1 MKKIPHRN
9 LMALVALL
17 LLALMAAACG
27 GTQQQPTATPAPT
40 PTAVPQ
46 VVDVWQNVQ
55 QAGKIVVGTSAD
67 YPPYA
72 FYNEKFQLDGFDIAL
87 MNAIGERLGFQVVF
101 NDFAF
106 DGLGSALQLGQIDAA
121 IAAISVT
128 PERQEM
134 IDFSNVYYVG
144 ADALL
149 VAANSPLTSL
159 TIDDDLTNI
168 RLAVQSGSV
177 YETFARDSLIDA
189 GLMPAQNLLVYTDI
203 EQAVNDLQRGRVDAV
218 LLDRQPAL
226 AFEARGNVRN
236 IGEGLHKQNFAI
248 GVARGQDPLRRV
260 INQALS
266 QLQDEGVVADLME
279 EYLKIKPDDILPV
292 PTPEPEQPTPT
303 PVPDQ
308 PTPTPRPQPACIDG
322 MAWVA
327 DLTFDDRNM
336 TAPPVV
342 PPGQPFVKSWRV
354 RNSGTC
360 TWDSRYVLA
369 FDRGNVAAAQMGG
382 QPVAVQGTVAPGAT
396 YDFSVNLVAPT
407 IPGVYQGFWQMRNPS
422 NVAFGETI
430 WVGIRVPA
438 PTQPTPAP
446 TQTPVPGISFTTT
459 SNNIQQGQC
468 VTNSWSTNNVQAVF
482 YFQQGQNWQ
491 NNGVEG
497 VGSRQECPQ
506 QTTTY
511 FLRVQMRDGT
521 VQTRE
526 LTVAVTPVIG
536 APTISQF
543 AANPLQIN
551 VGQCTTLQWNVEGN
565 TTRVVLARN
574 NAPLWDGAPV
584 RGSFQDCPPGAG
596 QMTYT
601 LQASGP
607 GGSSQAVQTVNVQ
620 AQQPTAT
627 PPPPTPVP
635 PTATPV
641 PPTATPVPPTP
652 VPQPVITNFSVQPGQ
667 INVSEC
673 VNVTWSTG
681 GGTAFTRLFRD
692 GANIQDNAP
701 VSGNIQDCLGN
712 AGTVTYQLQAF
723 NVAGTMVSQDARVNV
738 AQPQPTNTPPPPTPP
753 LQGAWNL
760 LQLNG
765 QPLLPTVL
773 LTAAFNNGQV
783 SGNGGCNTFN
793 ASYSTTG
800 NNVTISP
807 PVGTQIACEGDIMQ
821 QEQQY
826 FQALSSVATYEFSG
840 PNLIFRNGG
849 GATTLVFGPGI
860 SPR

>member
-1 MKKIPHRN
+1 MTKITHRS
-9 LMALVALL
+9 LIAVVALL
-17 LLALMAAACG
+17 LLALLVAACG
-27 GTQQQPTATPAPT
+27 GTGTEPTATPAPT
-40 PTAVPQ
+40 PTAAPETT
-46 VVDVWQNVQ
+46 DVWQNVQ

-67 YPPYA
+67 YPPFA
-72 FYNEKFQLDGFDIAL
+72 FYDDRFQLDGFDIAL
-87 MNAIGERLGFQVVF
+87 MRAIGEKLGVQVEF
-101 NDFAF
+101 KDHAF
-106 DGLGSALQLGQIDAA
+106 DGLGSALVLGQINAA

-128 PERQEM
+128 PERQEQV
-134 IDFSNVYYVG
+134 DFSNVYYVG

-159 TIDDDLTNI
+159 TIDDDLTRI
-168 RLAVQSGSV
+168 RLAVQSGTV
-177 YETFARDSLIDA
+177 YETFARDSLVDA
-189 GLMPAQNLLVYTDI
+189 GLMPERNLLVYTDI
-203 EQAVNDLQRGRVDAV
+203 EQGVNDLQRGRVDAV

-226 AFEARGNVRN
+226 AFEAAGGVRN

-248 GVARGQDPLRRV
+248 ALAQGQEPLRRV

-266 QLQDEGVVADLME
+266 QLQDEGVVEDLME
-279 EYLKIKPDDILPV
+279 QYLKIKPDDILPV
-292 PTPEPEQPTPT
+292 PTPEPERPTPT

-407 IPGVYQGFWQMRNPS
+407 VPGVYQGFWQMRNPS

-459 SNNIQQGQC
+459 SNLIVQGQC
-468 VTNSWSTNNVQAVF
+468 VTNAWSTSNVQAVF

-521 VQTRE
+521 IQTRE
-526 LTVAVTPVIG
+526 LTVSVTPVVG
-536 APTISQF
+536 APVISRF
-543 AANPLQIN
+543 SANPLQIN
-551 VGQCTTLQWNVEGN
+551 VGQCTTLDWSVEGN
-565 TTRVVLARN
+565 TSRVVLARN
-574 NAPLWDGAPV
+574 NVALWDGAPV
-584 RGSFQDCPPGAG
+584 RGSFQDCPPGSG

-607 GGSSQAVQTVNVQ
+607 GGSSQAVQTVNVTA
-620 AQQPTAT
+620 AQ
-627 PPPPTPVP
+627 P

-652 VPQPVITNFSVQPGQ
+652 TPLPPTPAPQPVITNFSVQPGE
-667 INVSEC
+667 INPGQC
-673 VNVTWSTG
+673 VNVNWSTG
-681 GGTAFTRLFRD
+681 GGTAFIRLFRD
-692 GANIQDNAP
+692 GTNIQDNGP
-701 VSGNIQDCLGN
+701 VNGSIQDCLNN

-738 AQPQPTNTPPPPTPP
+738 TQPPPPTPP

-760 LQLNG
+760 LQMNG

-773 LTAAFNNGQV
+773 LTASFNNGQV

-793 ASYSTTG
+793 ASYSTSG
-800 NNVTISP
+800 NNVTIGP
-807 PVGTQIACEGDIMQ
+807 PVGTQIACDPEIMQ

-840 PNLIFRNGG
+840 PNLIFRDGG
-849 GATTLVFGPGI
+849 GNTTLVFGPGI
-860 SPR
+860 TPR

>member
-1 MKKIPHRN
+1 MTRITHHSFIV
-9 LMALVALL
+9 LVALV
-17 LLALMAAACG
+17 LLALFVAACG
-27 GTQQQPTATPAPT
+27 GSQQQPTAVPEPT
-40 PTAVPQ
+40 PTTAPAVT
-46 VVDVWQNVQ
+46 DVWANVQ

-67 YPPYA
+67 YPPFA
-72 FYNEKFQLDGFDIAL
+72 FYNDKFQIDGFDVAL
-87 MNAIGERLGFQVVF
+87 MNAIGERLGVQVEF

-106 DGLGSALQLGQIDAA
+106 DGLGHALQLGQIDAA

-128 PERQEM
+128 PERQELV
-134 IDFSNVYYVG
+134 DFSSIYYVG

-159 TIDDDLTNI
+159 TIDDDLTSL
-168 RLAVQSGSV
+168 RLAVQSGTV

-189 GLMPAQNLLVYTDI
+189 GLMPERNLLVYTDI

-226 AFEARGNVRN
+226 AFEASGAVRN

-248 GVARGQDPLRRV
+248 AVAQGQDPLRRV

-266 QLQDEGVVADLME
+266 QLQDEGVVEDLME
-279 EYLKIKPDDILPV
+279 EYLKIKQDDILPV

-303 PVPDQ
+303 PVPNQ

-336 TAPPVV
+336 TAPPIV

-360 TWDSRYVLA
+360 TWNSNYRLA

-468 VTNSWSTNNVQAVF
+468 VTNSWSTSNVQAVF

-491 NNGVEG
+491 NFGVEG

-521 VQTRE
+521 IQTRE
-526 LTVAVTPVIG
+526 LTVAVTPVVG
-536 APTISQF
+536 APLISQF
-543 AANPLQIN
+543 SANPSQIN

-584 RGSFQDCPPGAG
+584 RGSFQDCPPGSG

-607 GGSSQAVQTVNVQ
+607 GGSSQAVQTVSVQ
-620 AQQPTAT
+620 AQQ
-627 PPPPTPVP
+627 

-652 VPQPVITNFSVQPGQ
+652 TPVPPTPVPQPVITSFSVQPGQ
-667 INVSEC
+667 INQGEC
-673 VNVTWSTG
+673 VTAAWSTG
-681 GGTAFTRLFRD
+681 GGTAFTRLVRN
-692 GANIQDNAP
+692 GTVLQDNAP
-701 VSGNIQDCLGN
+701 VSGSIQDCPPG
-712 AGTVTYQLQAF
+712 AGTFTYQLQAA
-723 NVAGTMVSQDARVNV
+723 NVAGTIVSQDAVVN
-738 AQPQPTNTPPPPTPP
+738 AIQPQPTNTPVPPAPP
-753 LQGAWNL
+753 LQGSWNL

-765 QPLLPTVL
+765 QSLVAGTVIN
-773 LTAAFNNGQV
+773 ANFSGGQV
-783 SGNGGCNTFN
+783 SGSGGCNNYN
-793 ASYSTTG
+793 AGFSTSG
-800 NNVTISP
+800 NNVSISYP
-807 PVGTQIACEGDIMQ
+807 SGTQIACPPEVMD
-821 QEQQY
+821 QENRF
-826 FQALSSVATYEFSG
+826 FQALSGVATYEITGS
-840 PNLIFRNGG
+840 NLIFRDGG
-849 GATTLVFGPGI
+849 GNTTLVFGPGI

>member
-1 MKKIPHRN
+1 MTKITHRSFI
-9 LMALVALL
+9 ALVALL
-17 LLALMAAACG
+17 LLALLVAACG
-27 GTQQQPTATPAPT
+27 GSQEQPTATPLPT
-40 PTAVPQ
+40 PTTAPPAG
-46 VVDVWQNVQ
+46 DVWQNVQ

-67 YPPYA
+67 YPPFA
-72 FYNEKFQLDGFDIAL
+72 FYNEKFQIDGFDIAL
-87 MNAIGERLGFQVVF
+87 MRAIGEKLGVEVEF

-106 DGLGSALQLGQIDAA
+106 DGLGHALLLGQIDAA
-121 IAAISVT
+121 IAAITVT
-128 PERQEM
+128 PERQELA
-134 IDFSNVYYVG
+134 DFSNIYYVG
-144 ADALL
+144 ADAVL
-149 VAANSPLTSL
+149 VAANSPLTIL
-159 TIDDDLTNI
+159 TIDDDLTGL

-177 YETFARDSLIDA
+177 YETFARDSLVDA
-189 GLMPAQNLLVYTDI
+189 GLMPESNLMVYTDI
-203 EQAVNDLQRGRVDAV
+203 EQAVSDVQRGRIDAV

-226 AFEARGNVRN
+226 AFEARGGVRN
-236 IGEGLHKQNFAI
+236 IGQGLHKQNLAI
-248 GVARGQDPLRRV
+248 AVAQGQDPLRRV

-266 QLQDEGVVADLME
+266 QLQDEGVVEELME
-279 EYLKIKPDDILPV
+279 EYLKIKAEDILPV

-303 PVPDQ
+303 PAPTQ

-360 TWDSRYVLA
+360 TWDSNYRLA

-407 IPGVYQGFWQMRNPS
+407 IPGVYQGFWQMRNGR

-446 TQTPVPGISFTTT
+446 TQTPVPGITFTTT

-468 VTNSWSTNNVQAVF
+468 VTNSWSTSNVQAVF
-482 YFQQGQNWQ
+482 YFQRGQNWE
-491 NNGVEG
+491 NFGVEG
-497 VGSRQECPQ
+497 VGSRQECPA

-526 LTVAVTPVIG
+526 QTVAVTPVVG
-536 APTISQF
+536 APTISRF
-543 AANPLQIN
+543 NANPQQIN
-551 VGQCTTLQWNVEGN
+551 VGQCTTLEWNIEGN

-584 RGSFQDCPPGAG
+584 RGSFQDCPPGSG

-607 GGSSQAVQTVNVQ
+607 GGSSQAVQTVNVAT
-620 AQQPTAT
+620 AQ
-627 PPPPTPVP
+627 

-652 VPQPVITNFSVQPGQ
+652 TPIPPTAVPQPVISSFSAQPGQ
-667 INVSEC
+667 INLGEC
-673 VNVTWSTG
+673 VTVAWSTG

-692 GANIQDNAP
+692 GTIIQDNAP
-701 VSGNIQDCLGN
+701 INSSVQDCPN
-712 AGTVTYQLQAF
+712 SAGTVTYQLQAF
-723 NVAGTMVSQDARVNV
+723 NVASAMVSQDARVQV
-738 AQPQPTNTPPPPTPP
+738 IQAQPTNTPAPETPP
-753 LQGAWNL
+753 LVGAWNL
-760 LQLNG
+760 VQLNG
-765 QPLLPTVL
+765 QPLVPGTMIS
-773 LTAAFNNGQV
+773 ANFNNGQV
-783 SGNGGCNTFN
+783 SGSGGCNTFN
-793 ASYSTTG
+793 ASYSTNG
-800 NNVTISP
+800 NNVTISYP
-807 PVGTQIACEGDIMQ
+807 AGTQISCAPEVMDQEGAF
-821 QEQQY
+821 Y
-826 FQALSSVATYEFSG
+826 QALSSVATYQISG
-840 PNLIFRNGG
+840 PNLTFNNGG
-849 GATTLVFGPGI
+849 GATVLVFSGA
-860 SPR
+860 R

>member
-1 MKKIPHRN
+1 MTRILHRN
-9 LMALVALL
+9 LIVIAVLVLFALVV
-17 LLALMAAACG
+17 AACG
-27 GTQQQPTATPAPT
+27 GSQQQPTAAPEPT
-40 PTAVPQ
+40 PEPTTAPGLG
-46 VVDVWQNVQ
+46 DVWAEVQ
-55 QAGKIVVGTSAD
+55 QSGKIVVGVSAD
-67 YPPYA
+67 YPPFA

-87 MNAIGERLGFQVVF
+87 MNAIGERLGVEVEF

-106 DGLGSALQLGQIDAA
+106 DGLGQALVLGQIDTA
-121 IAAISVT
+121 IAAITIT
-128 PERQEM
+128 PERQELV
-134 IDFSNVYYVG
+134 DFSDVYYVG

-149 VAANSPLTSL
+149 VAENSPLTQL
-159 TIDDDLTNI
+159 TKDDDLTDL

-177 YETFARDSLIDA
+177 YESFADQELVET
-189 GLMPAQNLLVYTDI
+189 GLMPVENLHVYTDI
-203 EQAVNDLQRGRVDAV
+203 EQAVNDLRRGRVDAV

-226 AFEARGNVRN
+226 AFVAQGGLRN
-236 IGEGLHKQNFAI
+236 IGEGLHPQNFAI
-248 GVARGQDPLRRV
+248 AIALGQDPLRRV

-266 QLQDEGVVADLME
+266 QLQNDGVVDDLIKQ
-279 EYLKIKPDDILPV
+279 YLDIEAEDIVPV

-303 PVPDQ
+303 PVPNQ

-360 TWDSRYVLA
+360 TWNSNYRLA

-407 IPGVYQGFWQMRNPS
+407 VPGVYQGFWQMRNPS

-459 SNNIQQGQC
+459 SNNITQGQC

-491 NNGVEG
+491 NNGVAG

-526 LTVAVTPVIG
+526 QTVAVAPVVG
-536 APTISQF
+536 APVISQF
-543 AANPLQIN
+543 SASPLQIN

-584 RGSFQDCPPGAG
+584 RGSFQDCPPGSG

-601 LQASGP
+601 LQATGP
-607 GGSSQAVQTVNVQ
+607 GGNSQAVQTVSVQ

-627 PPPPTPVP
+627 PVP
-635 PTATPV
+635 PTAVPPTPTPV

-667 INVSEC
+667 INVGEF
-673 VNVTWSTG
+673 VNVSWSTG

-692 GANIQDNAP
+692 GTNIQDNAP

-723 NVAGTMVSQDARVNV
+723 NVAGTMVSKDARVNV
-738 AQPQPTNTPPPPTPP
+738 VQPQPTNTPAPETPP
-753 LQGAWNL
+753 LVGAWNL
-760 LQLNG
+760 VQLNG
-765 QPLLPTVL
+765 QPLAPGTIIS
-773 LTAAFNNGQV
+773 ANFNNGQV
-783 SGNGGCNTFN
+783 SGSGGCNTFN
-793 ASYSTTG
+793 ATYTTNG
-800 NNVTISP
+800 NNVTISY
-807 PVGTQIACEGDIMQ
+807 PVGTQIACPPEVMN
-821 QEQQY
+821 QETAF
-826 FQALSSVATYEFSG
+826 FQALSSVATYQISG
-840 PNLIFRNGG
+840 PNLTFNNGG
-849 GATTLVFGPGI
+849 GATVLVFSGA
-860 SPR
+860 R

>member
-1 MKKIPHRN
+1 MTRILHRN
-9 LMALVALL
+9 LIAITVLVLFALVV
-17 LLALMAAACG
+17 AACG
-27 GTQQQPTATPAPT
+27 GSQQQPTATPEPAPE
-40 PTAVPQ
+40 PTTAPGLG
-46 VVDVWQNVQ
+46 DVWAEVQ
-55 QAGKIVVGTSAD
+55 QSGKIVVGVSAD
-67 YPPYA
+67 YPPFA

-87 MNAIGERLGFQVVF
+87 MKAIGERLGVEVEF

-106 DGLGSALQLGQIDAA
+106 DGLGNALVLGQVDTA
-121 IAAISVT
+121 IAAITIT
-128 PERQEM
+128 PERQELM
-134 IDFSNVYYVG
+134 DFSDVYYVG

-149 VAANSPLTSL
+149 VAENSPLTQL
-159 TIDDDLTNI
+159 TKDDDLTDV

-177 YETFARDSLIDA
+177 YESFAEQELVEA
-189 GLMPAQNLLVYTDI
+189 GLLPLENLHAYTDI
-203 EQAVNDLQRGRVDAV
+203 EQAISDLRRARVDAV

-226 AFEARGNVRN
+226 AFVAQGGVRN
-236 IGEGLHKQNFAI
+236 IGEGLHKQNFALA
-248 GVARGQDPLRRV
+248 VAPGQDPLRRV
-260 INQALS
+260 INQALN
-266 QLQDEGVVADLME
+266 QLQNDGVVEDLITQ
-279 EYLKIKPDDILPV
+279 YLKIDAEDILPV

-303 PVPDQ
+303 PAPNQ

-407 IPGVYQGFWQMRNPS
+407 VPGVYQGFWQMRNAS
-422 NVAFGETI
+422 SVAFGETI

-468 VTNSWSTNNVQAVF
+468 VTNSWSTSNVQAVF
-482 YFQQGQNWQ
+482 YFQQGQNWE
-491 NNGVEG
+491 NFGVEG
-497 VGSRQECPQ
+497 VGSRQECPP

-521 VQTRE
+521 IQTRE
-526 LTVAVTPVIG
+526 LTVNVTPVVG
-536 APTISQF
+536 APVISQF
-543 AANPLQIN
+543 TASPLQIN

-584 RGSFQDCPPGAG
+584 RGSFQDCPPGSG

-607 GGSSQAVQTVNVQ
+607 GGSSQAVQTVSVQ

-627 PPPPTPVP
+627 PVPPTAVP

-652 VPQPVITNFSVQPGQ
+652 VPQPVITNFSVQPAQ
-667 INVSEC
+667 INVGEC
-673 VNVTWSTG
+673 VNVSWSTG

-723 NVAGTMVSQDARVNV
+723 NVAGTMVSQDARLNV
-738 AQPQPTNTPPPPTPP
+738 VQPQPTNTPAPETPP
-753 LQGAWNL
+753 LVGAWNL
-760 LQLNG
+760 VQLNG
-765 QPLLPTVL
+765 QPLVPGTIIS
-773 LTAAFNNGQV
+773 ANFNNGQV

-793 ASYSTTG
+793 ATYTTNG
-800 NNVTISP
+800 NNVTISYP
-807 PVGTQIACEGDIMQ
+807 AGTQIACPPEVME
-821 QEQQY
+821 QETAFY
-826 FQALSSVATYEFSG
+826 QALSSAATYQISG
-840 PNLIFRNGG
+840 PNLTFNNGG
-849 GATTLVFGPGI
+849 GATVLVFSGA
-860 SPR
+860 R

>member
-1 MKKIPHRN
+1 MTKLTHRS
-9 LMALVALL
+9 LIAIVALL
-17 LLALMAAACG
+17 LLGLLVAACG
-27 GTQQQPTATPAPT
+27 GTGAEPTATPAPT
-40 PTAVPQ
+40 PTAAPETT
-46 VVDVWQNVQ
+46 DVWQNVQ

-67 YPPYA
+67 YPPFA
-72 FYNEKFQLDGFDIAL
+72 FYDENFQIAGFDVAL
-87 MNAIGERLGFQVVF
+87 MRAIGEKLGVQVEF

-106 DGLGSALQLGQIDAA
+106 DGLGGALVIGQIDAA

-128 PERQEM
+128 PERQEQV
-134 IDFSNVYYVG
+134 DFSNIYYVG

-149 VAANSPLTSL
+149 VADNSPLTSL
-159 TIDDDLTNI
+159 TIDDDLTGI
-168 RLAVQSGSV
+168 RLAVQSGTV

-189 GLMPAQNLLVYTDI
+189 GLMPERNLLVYTDI
-203 EQAVNDLQRGRVDAV
+203 EQAVNDVQRGRVDAV

-226 AFEARGNVRN
+226 AFEAAGGVRN

-248 GVARGQDPLRRV
+248 AVAQGQEPLRRV
-260 INQALS
+260 LNQALS
-266 QLQDEGVVADLME
+266 QLQNEGVIADLME
-279 EYLKIKPDDILPV
+279 EYLKIKADDILPV

-303 PVPDQ
+303 PVPNQ
-308 PTPTPRPQPACIDG
+308 PTPTPRPQPACING

-336 TAPPVV
+336 SAPPVV

-360 TWDSRYVLA
+360 TWDSNYRLV

-407 IPGVYQGFWQMRNPS
+407 VPGVYQGFWQMRNPS

-459 SNNIQQGQC
+459 SNLIVQGQC
-468 VTNSWSTNNVQAVF
+468 VTNAWSTSNVQAVF

-521 VQTRE
+521 IQTRE
-526 LTVAVTPVIG
+526 LTVSVTPVVG
-536 APTISQF
+536 APVISRF
-543 AANPLQIN
+543 SANPAQIN
-551 VGQCTTLQWNVEGN
+551 VGQCTTLDWSVEGN
-565 TTRVVLARN
+565 TSRVVLARN
-574 NAPLWDGAPV
+574 NVALWDGAPV
-584 RGSFQDCPPGAG
+584 RGSFQDCPPGSG

-607 GGSSQAVQTVNVQ
+607 GGSSQAVQTVNVAT
-620 AQQPTAT
+620 AQ
-627 PPPPTPVP
+627 

-652 VPQPVITNFSVQPGQ
+652 TPIPPTATPVPQPAINSFSVQPGEITLSQ
-667 INVSEC
+667 C
-673 VNVTWSTG
+673 VTAAWNAG
-681 GGTAFTRLFRD
+681 GGTIYTRLVRD
-692 GANIQDNAP
+692 GAVIQDNGP
-701 VSGNIQDCLGN
+701 LNSSVQDCPGN
-712 AGTVTYQLQAF
+712 AGAVTYQLQAF
-723 NVAGTMVSQDARVNV
+723 NAAGAMVSQDARVNV
-738 AQPQPTNTPPPPTPP
+738 IQPQPTNTPVPPTPP

-760 LQLNG
+760 VQLNG
-765 QPLLPTVL
+765 QSPLPGTVIS
-773 LTAAFNNGQV
+773 ANFSGGQV
-783 SGNGGCNTFN
+783 SGSGGCNTYN
-793 ASYSTTG
+793 AGFSTNGNDVSISYPAS
-800 NNVTISP
+800 SQLACP
-807 PVGTQIACEGDIMQ
+807 PEIMD
-821 QEQQY
+821 QEARY
-826 FQALSSVATYEFSG
+826 FQALSGVATYEVSG
-840 PNLIFRNGG
+840 PNLIFRDGG
-849 GATTLVFGPGI
+849 GNTTLVFSGA
-860 SPR
+860 R

>member
-1 MKKIPHRN
+1 MTRIRHRN
-9 LMALVALL
+9 LVAIAVLV
-17 LLALMAAACG
+17 LLALVVAACG
-27 GTQQQPTATPAPT
+27 GSQEQPTATPEPT
-40 PTAVPQ
+40 PEATTAPGLG
-46 VVDVWQNVQ
+46 DVWAEVQ
-55 QAGKIVVGTSAD
+55 QSGKMVVGVSAD
-67 YPPYA
+67 YPPFA
-72 FYNEKFQLDGFDIAL
+72 FYNEKFQPDGFDIAL
-87 MNAIGERLGFQVVF
+87 MKAIGERLGVEVEF

-106 DGLGSALQLGQIDAA
+106 DGLGNALVLGQIDTA
-121 IAAISVT
+121 IAAITIT
-128 PERQEM
+128 PERQELV
-134 IDFSNVYYVG
+134 DFSDVYYVG

-149 VAANSPLTSL
+149 VAENSPLTEL
-159 TIDDDLTNI
+159 TKDDDLTDL

-177 YETFARDSLIDA
+177 YESFADQELVET
-189 GLMPAQNLLVYTDI
+189 GLLPVENLHVYTDI
-203 EQAVNDLQRGRVDAV
+203 EQAVSDLRRGRVDAV

-226 AFEARGNVRN
+226 AFEASGGVRN
-236 IGEGLHKQNFAI
+236 IGAGLHKQNFAI
-248 GVARGQDPLRRV
+248 AMAPSQNPLRRV

-266 QLQDEGVVADLME
+266 QLQDEGVVEDLIKQ
-279 EYLKIKPDDILPV
+279 YLDIEVEDILPV

-303 PVPDQ
+303 PVPNQ

-327 DLTFDDRNM
+327 DLTFDDQNM

-407 IPGVYQGFWQMRNPS
+407 VPGVYQGFWQMRNPS

-446 TQTPVPGISFTTT
+446 TQTPVPGITFTTT

-468 VTNSWSTNNVQAVF
+468 VTNSWSTSNVQAVF
-482 YFQQGQNWQ
+482 YFQQGQNWE
-491 NNGVEG
+491 NYGVEG

-526 LTVAVTPVIG
+526 QTVAVTPVIG

-543 AANPLQIN
+543 SANPQQIN

-565 TTRVVLARN
+565 TTRVLLARN

-584 RGSFQDCPPGAG
+584 RGSFQDCPPGSG

-607 GGSSQAVQTVNVQ
+607 GGNSQAVQTVNV
-620 AQQPTAT
+620 ATAQPTA
-627 PPPPTPVP
+627 TPVP

-652 VPQPVITNFSVQPGQ
+652 VPQPVISSFAVQPGEIALGQ
-667 INVSEC
+667 C
-673 VNVTWSTG
+673 VTAAWSTG
-681 GGTAFTRLFRD
+681 GGTAFTRLLRD
-692 GANIQDNAP
+692 GTIIQDNGP
-701 VSGNIQDCLGN
+701 VNSSVQDCPSN
-712 AGTVTYQLQAF
+712 AGTVTYQLQAL
-723 NVAGTMVSQDARVNV
+723 NVAGAMVSQDARVNV
-738 AQPQPTNTPPPPTPP
+738 IQPQPTNTPAPETPP
-753 LQGAWNL
+753 LVGFWNL
-760 LQLNG
+760 TQLNG
-765 QPLLPTVL
+765 QPLVPGTQIN
-773 LTAAFNNGQV
+773 ANFDNGQV
-783 SGNGGCNTFN
+783 SGSGGCNTYN
-793 ASYSTTG
+793 ATYTTNG
-800 NNVTISP
+800 NNVTISY
-807 PVGTQIACEGDIMQ
+807 PVGTQISCAEDVMQ
-821 QEQQY
+821 QETAF
-826 FQALSSVATYEFSG
+826 FQALSSVATYQMGG
-840 PNLIFRNGG
+840 PNLTFNNGG
-849 GATTLVFGPGI
+849 GATVLVFSGA
-860 SPR
+860 R